1 MKLTSLAG
9 DDKKW
14 AKKYRS
20 QILSNF
26 QAFKFNGYPYPMNIP
41 RFEDAATFV
50 DKVGDITKVAD
61 DNTRYASD
69 KMSSED
75 KDDIVSS
82 MRASICK
89 VSGSFDDKEYKD
101 ELHKM
106 LYGESKEDID
116 ITSNFITTALNN
128 IENVSI
134 IESLPDDLKNA
145 DGDINTQRLVSIVSA
160 QAKEYMKRVICYR

>member
-1 MKLTSLAG
+1 M
-9 DDKKW
+9 
-14 AKKYRS
+14 R
-20 QILSNF
+20 
-26 QAFKFNGYPYPMNIP
+26 P
-41 RFEDAATFV
+41 FEPF
-50 DKVGDITKVAD
+50 
-61 DNTRYASD
+61 
-69 KMSSED
+69 ED

-128 IENVSI
+128 IENVSKLI
-134 IESLPDDLKNA
+134 TFTIDNNNFKLDLV
-145 DGDINTQRLVSIVSA
+145 Q
-160 QAKEYMKRVICYR
+160 KREKKQ